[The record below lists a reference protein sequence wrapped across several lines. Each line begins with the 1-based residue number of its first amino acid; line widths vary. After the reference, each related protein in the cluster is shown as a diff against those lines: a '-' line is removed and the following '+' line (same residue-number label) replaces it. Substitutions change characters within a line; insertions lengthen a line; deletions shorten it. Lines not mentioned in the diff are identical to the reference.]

1 MITKFGKRFIT
12 SYLANGL
19 NFNQKDI
26 AIGIGSQAPTLND
39 SDLQFEFYRS
49 GVFLGSSDI
58 QTNTA
63 TGVTTYSVVYK
74 TTLPTDVEGIISE
87 IGIFPTT
94 SSGSTDYSSQY
105 ISSFEDSTQWKDSSG
120 NQPPTVSTPT
130 PRIGSSYFSITATA
144 GQSKSYSLDTVFNL
158 SGYGVDDSMTIAF
171 YQTDLN
177 LDYVYVRFYS
187 SPTNYKEIRFPGYS
201 SVGQKISLPAKMSS
215 LFNSTFS
222 SAGATDFSAITTIEV
237 GAKAKSSGATNVL
250 LDGLRINDDDRY
262 NSQYGLISR
271 SILTSPIVKKLGVE
285 MDIEYKI
292 NLGFL

>member
-12 SYLANGL
+12 SYLASGL

-39 SDLQFEFYRS
+39 SDMQFEFYRS
-49 GVFLGSSDI
+49 GVFLGSTDI

-87 IGIFPTT
+87 IGIFPTAFLQN
-94 SSGSTDYSSQY
+94 TDYSSKY
-105 ISSFEDSTQWKDSSG
+105 ISSFEDNTAWKDSFG
-120 NQPPTVSTPT
+120 EQPPSVSTPT
-130 PRIGSSYFSITATA
+130 PRIGSSYFSITAA
-144 GQSKSYSLDTVFNL
+144 SNQSKSYSLDTIFDL
-158 SGYGVDDSMTIAF
+158 AGYGVDDSITFAF

-187 SPTNYKEIRFPGYS
+187 SPTNYKEIRFAGASSIGNKILSSKLS
-201 SVGQKISLPAKMSS
+201 SV
-215 LFNSTFS
+215 FNSAFS
-222 SAGATDFSAITTIEV
+222 SSGATDFSKITTIEV

-250 LDGLRINDDDRY
+250 LDGLRLNDEDRY

-271 SILTSPIVKKLGVE
+271 SVLSTPLVKTLGVE

-292 NLGFL
+292 DLGFL

>member
-39 SDLQFEFYRS
+39 SDMQFEFYRS

-87 IGIFPTT
+87 IGIFP
-94 SSGSTDYSSQY
+94 SGSAQNTDYSSKY
-105 ISSFEDSTQWKDSSG
+105 ISSFENTTSWKDSNG
-120 NQPPTVSTPT
+120 EQPISVSTPT
-130 PRIGSSYFSITATA
+130 PRIGSSYFSITAA
-144 GQSKSYSLDTVFNL
+144 SNQSKSYSLDTVFDL
-158 SGYGVDDSMTIAF
+158 AGYGVNDSISLAF

-177 LDYVYVRFYS
+177 LDYIYVRFYS
-187 SPTNYKEIRFPGYS
+187 SPTNYKEIRFAATTSIGH
-201 SVGQKISLPAKMSS
+201 KILSLKLSS

-222 SAGATDFSAITTIEV
+222 SAGATDFSQITIIEI
-237 GAKAKSSGATNVL
+237 GAKAKVSGATNVL
-250 LDGLRINDDDRY
+250 LDGLRLNDEDRY

-271 SILTSPIVKKLGVE
+271 SVLSTPLVKTLGIE

-292 NLGFL
+292 DLGFL

>member
-12 SYLANGL
+12 SYLASGL

-39 SDLQFEFYRS
+39 SDMQFEFYRS

-87 IGIFPTT
+87 IGIFPT
-94 SSGSTDYSSQY
+94 GFLQNTDYSSKY
-105 ISSFEDSTQWKDSSG
+105 ISSFEDTASWKDSVG
-120 NQPPTVSTPT
+120 AQPTSVSTPT
-130 PRIGSSYFSITATA
+130 PRIGSSYFSITAA
-144 GQSKSYSLDTVFNL
+144 SNQSKYYTLDTVFDL
-158 SGYGVDDSMTIAF
+158 SGYGVDDSISIAF

-187 SPTNYKEIRFPGYS
+187 SPSNYKEIRFTGVAP
-201 SVGQKISLPAKMSS
+201 VGHKILSTKLSS
-215 LFNSTFS
+215 LFNSTFT
-222 SAGATDFSAITTIEV
+222 SAGATDFSKITVIEV
-237 GAKAKSSGATNVL
+237 GAKAKASGATNVL
-250 LDGLRINDDDRY
+250 LDGLRLNDEDRY

-271 SILTSPIVKKLGVE
+271 SVLSTPLVKTLGVE

-292 NLGFL
+292 DLGFL

>member
-12 SYLANGL
+12 SYLASGL

-26 AIGIGSQAPTLND
+26 AVGIGSQTPTLND

-87 IGIFPTT
+87 IGIFP
-94 SSGSTDYSSQY
+94 SGSAQNTDYSSKY
-105 ISSFEDSTQWKDSSG
+105 ISSFENTADWKDSSG
-120 NQPPTVSTPT
+120 VQPTSVSTPT
-130 PRIGSSYFSITATA
+130 PKIGSSYFSVTATS
-144 GQSKSYSLDTVFNL
+144 GQSKSYSLDTIFDIA
-158 SGYGVDDSMTIAF
+158 GYGVEDSLTLAF

-177 LDYVYVRFYS
+177 LDYIYAKFYS
-187 SPTNYKEIRFPGYS
+187 SPTNYKEVRFAGTT
-201 SVGQKISLPAKMSS
+201 SVGHKILPVKLSS

-222 SAGATDFSAITTIEV
+222 STGATDFSKITTIEI
-237 GAKAKSSGATNVL
+237 GAKAKVSGTTNVL
-250 LDGLRINDDDRY
+250 LDGLRLNDEDRY

-271 SILTSPIVKKLGVE
+271 SILTTPIVKALGVE

-292 NLGFL
+292 DLGFL

>member
-12 SYLANGL
+12 SYLASGL

-39 SDLQFEFYRS
+39 SDMQFEFYRS

-87 IGIFPTT
+87 IGIFP
-94 SSGSTDYSSQY
+94 SGFVQNTDYSSKY
-105 ISSFEDSTQWKDSSG
+105 ISSFEDTTQWKDSLG
-120 NQPPTVSTPT
+120 EQPTSVSTPT
-130 PRIGSSYFSITATA
+130 PRIGSSYFSVTAPA
-144 GQSKSYSLDTVFNL
+144 GQSKSYSLDTIFDL
-158 SGYGVDDSMTIAF
+158 SGYGVDDSTTLAF

-177 LDYVYVRFYS
+177 LDYIYTRFYS

-201 SVGQKISLPAKMSS
+201 TIGQKISLPVKLSN

-222 SAGATDFSAITTIEV
+222 SAGTTDFSKITTIEV
-237 GAKAKSSGATNVL
+237 GAKAKSTGATNVL
-250 LDGLRINDDDRY
+250 LDGLRLNDEDRY

-271 SILTSPIVKKLGVE
+271 SVLSTPLVKTLGVE

-292 NLGFL
+292 DLGFL